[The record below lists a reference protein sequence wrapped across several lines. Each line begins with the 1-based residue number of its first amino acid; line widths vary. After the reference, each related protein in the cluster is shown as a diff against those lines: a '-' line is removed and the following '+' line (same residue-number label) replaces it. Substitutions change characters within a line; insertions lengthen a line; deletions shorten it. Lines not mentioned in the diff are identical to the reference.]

1 MTRRRL
7 SVETPT
13 GPVTVTEA
21 DGAVVGVTWGP
32 VGGGQVSGGQVSGD
46 GRENDSSA
54 LLAEAAKQ
62 LADYFAGRRHAF
74 DLPLKPRGSEFHLA
88 VWREMLAIP
97 YGCTKSYGDLARATG
112 GIARAVGTAC
122 GANPIPIFIPC
133 HRVLAAGRAL
143 GGFSGGRGPETK
155 AFLLTLEGAWPV
167 QHALPLG

>member
-7 SVETPT
+7 TLDTPT
-13 GPVTVTEA
+13 GPVTLTEE
-21 DGAVVGVTWGP
+21 DGAIVGVTWGKAAA
-32 VGGGQVSGGQVSGD
+32 GGEDAG
-46 GRENDSSA
+46 A
-54 LLAEAAKQ
+54 LLEEAAGQ
-62 LADYFAGRRHAF
+62 LRDYFAGERQTF
-74 DLPLKPRGSEFHLA
+74 QLPLQPRGTEFHRA

-97 YGCTKSYGDLARATG
+97 YGATRSYGDLAKATG
-112 GIARAVGTAC
+112 AVARAVGTAC

-133 HRVLAAGRAL
+133 HRVLAADRQL

>member
-7 SVETPT
+7 TLDTPT
-13 GPVTVTEA
+13 GPVTVTEEDDA
-21 DGAVVGVTWGP
+21 IVAVTWG
-32 VGGGQVSGGQVSGD
+32 GGGRD
-46 GRENDSSA
+46 DSP
-54 LLAEAAKQ
+54 LLQNAAQQ
-62 LADYFAGRRHAF
+62 LRDYFAARRRSF
-74 DLPLKPRGSEFHLA
+74 DLPLQPRGTEFHRA

-97 YGCTKSYGDLARATG
+97 YGRTKSYGDLAKATDS
-112 GIARAVGTAC
+112 IARAVGTAC

-133 HRVLAAGRAL
+133 HRVLAADRQL